1 MLVQTMS
8 EEQRLRLGDMLVAA
22 GLIRKEQLES
32 ALASQ
37 KTSGRKLGAELV
49 ALGLLSEVQMTQ
61 VLSNQL
67 SVPWVSLYHVELTR
81 DLLSL
86 VPAPVAES
94 TGAIPVYVRKVRRE
108 GDTLFVAMDD
118 PTNTRALA
126 LLREATGMPVKP
138 MVAAP
143 SEVADAIRV
152 YYFGGRPRTVH
163 PPAPAPSPESA
174 PVAASEPKRA
184 APPPKP
190 ATEKPKEPQKPE
202 AKAEPKKPRTI
213 TLTLLDGTTVKLPAP
228 GSGAK
233 PDETQA
239 STLTTNDLVRA
250 LFARARGEDVKDVL
264 PDDRWETLFATLLTL
279 LLRRGL
285 IADWEFIEEL
295 EKHSSR

>member
-1 MLVQTMS
+1 MS

-49 ALGLLSEVQMTQ
+49 ALGYLSEVQMTQ

-86 VPAPVAES
+86 VPAQVAES
-94 TGAIPVYVRKVRRE
+94 AGAIPVYVRKVRRE

-152 YYFGGRPRTVH
+152 YYFGGRPKTVH
-163 PPAPAPSPESA
+163 PPAAAPEKPAEVKKAPPPAPSTG
-174 PVAASEPKRA
+174 AA
-184 APPPKP
+184 
-190 ATEKPKEPQKPE
+190 E
-202 AKAEPKKPRTI
+202 AKAPEEPKPEPKKPRTI

-228 GSGAK
+228 GSKAAA
-233 PDETQA
+233 EAQS
-239 STLTTNDLVRA
+239 STRTTNDLIRE
-250 LFARARGEDVKDVL
+250 LFARGRGEESL
-264 PDDRWETLFATLLTL
+264 ETLFATLLTL

-285 IADWEFIEEL
+285 IADWEFVEEL
-295 EKHSSR
+295 EKHSQS